1 MDPKMIE
8 QIFGITLENF
18 EKLCSNS
25 NTDYSGVPT
34 PILVQPEIINKLFD
48 EMSLHN
54 IEYNEDYGFST
65 SSFFALKQIKKK
77 KKKDIKYEEKFQLEG
92 DADGKEYLKKLFR
105 MIADSNPNNK
115 NTIMKII
122 ESIQDKYGMKPST
135 IDDPKLFPLFLPTHS
150 SVGNL
155 NKLMKT
161 IKRFVNENKLW
172 SNYHLCYS
180 NSENRSDE
188 NNCDYTTWIDKQLEI
203 SRRDKKHGC
212 ILLLGDQGKLGHTYH
227 KCDASIHLDNGV
239 NIDAVKQAYY
249 RSLTEREGKTIG
261 INVDLNIQRVYNYMY
276 KRVQDYKRNTG
287 KDGTTGEILQTL
299 YQDKLFIFNPQEFN
313 FGDYEVSM
321 IEYFKKF
328 SDRMKEEISI
338 DAICDRIKCDDN
350 LNEIINKIE
359 LNNSGYTINEDLNGN
374 QLDVKKPGKE
384 KKKADP
390 VSNSNSGDNSDEVKE
405 ADESKEE
412 NEGTT
417 FIDINKTK
425 ILYESLTKL
434 CGLLLKSSWINPDIR
449 KEKSKL
455 DLLKEL
461 KDDEYLFSIIKSKIS
476 KDFDIDE
483 INLNIIYDKYIETMM
498 NNMDVLDD
506 IFEIYSTTSS
516 DKLRKII
523 EKHFIPTQEQRK
535 KNAEIPTP
543 TECCDEMIDK
553 MPEEY
558 FRDIHKTF
566 EPCCGKANFVLAIFD
581 RFYNGLS
588 HIEDKLLRCQ
598 TIIEKC
604 IYYSDIDPVNIFITR
619 HLLMCHAISKFPE
632 NEQWNIYQKINS
644 FNYND
649 NIGNTL
655 EININDKW
663 NIDNFDAII
672 GNPPYQA
679 VDPETGIS
687 KGGGNNLYTKFIYLA
702 DKMLLKDGYLL
713 YINPPT
719 YFSPGR
725 SNNKNNMNLRKD
737 ILDNYY
743 YHHINLQECSK
754 HFPGVGSKFIYYLI
768 QKKKETNRNMK
779 VVCKYNDNIYE
790 SFMEQKLIIRDYLP
804 YLLTPDCLTILDK
817 LKKETDKLK
826 IFNSPDNRGDKK
838 HVLNKKNKEYADEY
852 KVRAIREGYTYPIQA
867 TGVQVFYSLKPCKNQ
882 YDKKVLMSES
892 GYLRPVYD
900 NGVMGVGGHCFACI
914 VKDKEEG
921 DKVIQLLNSKL
932 YKFYIETNKWS
943 GFHNR
948 IVLQDLPDIIGKIDI
963 INDIN
968 INDYFSLSDSEIH
981 LIENTI

>member
-1 MDPKMIE
+1 MDTTMIE
-8 QIFGITLENF
+8 STFGITLEDF

-65 SSFFALKQIKKK
+65 SSLFALKQIKKK

-122 ESIQDKYGMKPST
+122 ESIQDKYDMKPST

-155 NKLMKT
+155 NLLMKT

-172 SNYHLCYS
+172 GNYHLCYS

-188 NNCDYTTWIDKQLEI
+188 DNCDYTTWIDKQLEI

-287 KDGTTGEILQTL
+287 KDGTTGDILQTL
-299 YQDKLFIFNPQEFN
+299 YQEKLFIFNPQEFD

-374 QLDVKKPGKE
+374 QTDVKKPGKE

-390 VSNSNSGDNSDEVKE
+390 VSDSNSDDNSDEIKE

-417 FIDINKTK
+417 CIDINKTK

-449 KEKSKL
+449 KENSKL

-461 KDDEYLFSIIKSKIS
+461 KEDEHLFSIIKSKIS

-523 EKHFIPTQEQRK
+523 EKHFIPTKKQEK
-535 KNAEIPTP
+535 ENAEIPTP
-543 TECCDEMIDK
+543 VECCDEMTDK
-553 MPEEY
+553 LPQEY
-558 FRDIHKTF
+558 FKEIHKTL
-566 EPCCGKANFVLAIFD
+566 EPCCGKGNFVLAIFD
-581 RFYNGLS
+581 KFYDGLS
-588 HIEDKLLRCQ
+588 HIDDKLLRCQ
-598 TIIEKC
+598 KIIEEC
-604 IYYSDIDPVNIFITR
+604 IYYSDTESVNVFITR
-619 HLLMCHAISKFPE
+619 HLLMCHAISKFSE
-632 NEQWNIYQKINS
+632 NEHWEIYQKIDN
-644 FNYND
+644 FKYNENVGD
-649 NIGNTL
+649 TL
-655 EININDKW
+655 KINIKNKW
-663 NIDNFDAII
+663 NADGFDAII
-672 GNPPYQA
+672 GNPPYQ
-679 VDPETGIS
+679 EKNKNGKS
-687 KGGGNNLYTKFIYLA
+687 KHGKTNLWTKFIEYSF
-702 DKMLLKDGYLL
+702 KNMNPRGYLL
-713 YINPPT
+713 FITPSSWMNGTVSCYNSMINRQIHVMNIGECKK
-719 YFSPGR
+719 YF
-725 SNNKNNMNLRKD
+725 K
-737 ILDNYY
+737 
-743 YHHINLQECSK
+743 
-754 HFPGVGSKFIYYLI
+754 GVGSTFSYYLI
-768 QKKKETNRNMK
+768 ENTEIYKETSYK
-779 VVCKYNDNIYE
+779 CKYKENIYE
-790 SFMEQKLIIRDYLP
+790 GK
-804 YLLTPDCLTILDK
+804 IL
-817 LKKETDKLK
+817 
-826 IFNSPDNRGDKK
+826 
-838 HVLNKKNKEYADEY
+838 LNKEMKMLPQLLSDNMISIINKVFNWDNNNIFIRKDLIEKVGGESTIKDDVYKYPFIAFIKNDGSKDIKFT
-852 KVRAIREGYTYPIQA
+852 KVELPTQNI
-867 TGVQVFYSLKPCKNQ
+867 
-882 YDKKVLMSES
+882 KKVLMFRH
-892 GYLRPVYD
+892 GYLNPTYD
-900 NGVMGVGGHCFACI
+900 DGVNGVGDNIHYAEVENEI
-914 VKDKEEG
+914 EG
-921 DKVIQLLNSKL
+921 NHLLRLLKSPLFTFLFEICKTSQFNSGRVMNWLYKKNPQYDDIYKL
-932 YKFYIETNKWS
+932 YNLTDSEIKF
-943 GFHNR
+943 
-948 IVLQDLPDIIGKIDI
+948 
-963 INDIN
+963 
-968 INDYFSLSDSEIH
+968 INDYLS
-981 LIENTI
+981 

>member
-1 MDPKMIE
+1 MDTTMIE
-8 QIFGITLENF
+8 STFGITLEDF

-77 KKKDIKYEEKFQLEG
+77 NKKDIKYEEKFQLEG

-122 ESIQDKYGMKPST
+122 ENIQDKYDMKPST

-155 NKLMKT
+155 QLLMKT
-161 IKRFVNENKLW
+161 IRRFVNENKLW
-172 SNYHLCYS
+172 GNYHLCYS

-188 NNCDYTTWIDKQLEI
+188 DNCDYTIWIDKQLEI

-299 YQDKLFIFNPQEFN
+299 YKEKLFIFNPQEFD

-359 LNNSGYTINEDLNGN
+359 LNNSGYTTNEDLNGN
-374 QLDVKKPGKE
+374 QTDVKKPGKE

-390 VSNSNSGDNSDEVKE
+390 VSDSNSDNNSNEVKE
-405 ADESKEE
+405 TDESKEE

-417 FIDINKTK
+417 CIDINKTK

-523 EKHFIPTQEQRK
+523 EKHFIPTKKQEK
-535 KNAEIPTP
+535 ENAEIPTP
-543 TECCDEMIDK
+543 AECCDEMTDK
-553 MPEEY
+553 LPQDY
-558 FRDIHKTF
+558 FKEIHKTL
-566 EPCCGKANFVLAIFD
+566 EPCCGKGNFVLSIFD
-581 RFYNGLS
+581 RFYDGLS
-588 HIEDKLLRCQ
+588 HIDDKLLRCQ
-598 TIIEKC
+598 KIIEEC
-604 IYYSDIDPVNIFITR
+604 IYYSDTESVNVFITR
-619 HLLMCHAISKFPE
+619 HLLMCHAISKFSE
-632 NEQWNIYQKINS
+632 GEQWDVYQKIDN
-644 FNYND
+644 FKYNE
-649 NIGNTL
+649 NIGDTL
-655 EININDKW
+655 KINVKNKW
-663 NIDNFDAII
+663 NIDGFDAII
-672 GNPPYQA
+672 GNPPYQ
-679 VDPETGIS
+679 EKNKNGKS
-687 KGGGNNLYTKFIYLA
+687 KHGKTNLWTKFIEYSF
-702 DKMLLKDGYLL
+702 KNMSENGYLL
-713 YINPPT
+713 FITPSSWMNGTVSCYNSMINRQIHIMNIGECKK
-719 YFSPGR
+719 YF
-725 SNNKNNMNLRKD
+725 K
-737 ILDNYY
+737 
-743 YHHINLQECSK
+743 
-754 HFPGVGSKFIYYLI
+754 GVGSTFSYYLI
-768 QKKKETNRNMK
+768 ENKEIYKETHYKCKYKENIYEGNILLNKEMKMLPQLISDNMISIINKVFNWNNDNFFIRRDLIDKVGGDSRIKDDVYKYPFISYIKTDGSKDIKFTKVELPTQNMK
-779 VVCKYNDNIYE
+779 KILMFRHGYLNPTYDDGQNGVGDNIHYAEVENEKEGINLLRLLKSPFITFIFEICKTSQFNNGRVMNWLYIKNPQYDNIYN
-790 SFMEQKLIIRDYLP
+790 FYN
-804 YLLTPDCLTILDK
+804 LT
-817 LKKETDKLK
+817 
-826 IFNSPDNRGDKK
+826 N
-838 HVLNKKNKEYADEY
+838 
-852 KVRAIREGYTYPIQA
+852 
-867 TGVQVFYSLKPCKNQ
+867 
-882 YDKKVLMSES
+882 
-892 GYLRPVYD
+892 
-900 NGVMGVGGHCFACI
+900 
-914 VKDKEEG
+914 
-921 DKVIQLLNSKL
+921 
-932 YKFYIETNKWS
+932 
-943 GFHNR
+943 
-948 IVLQDLPDIIGKIDI
+948 
-963 INDIN
+963 
-968 INDYFSLSDSEIH
+968 SEIDF
-981 LIENTI
+981 INNYITK